1 MRHDFSKRSVRC
13 CGFETGEL
21 TTFSQTGSSGRPF
34 GRDRR
39 PKRAVRRAMLLLA
52 ALVPAAYK
60 PLASGGFIAVQQ
72 QKAFFALAPWEKAAL
87 EARKRGGPFRNPFA
101 REDRSGAVVA
111 QVFIAQDP
119 DALPL
124 MPFSFNTPIQ
134 AKRNWALWQCVGR
147 VAAESEDMIDAACQH
162 QRRLIVDWAIA
173 AGKKQGKFSDAP
185 LTRKSNVPITLCWG
199 YGARPG
205 SFQRAL
211 QPSFPGEL
219 NLVPYEDL
227 PSGTEPPR
235 CGFQGVPTMSYRDA
249 SGLTQYTSVELPF
262 N

>member
-1 MRHDFSKRSVRC
+1 
-13 CGFETGEL
+13 L
-21 TTFSQTGSSGRPF
+21 
-34 GRDRR
+34 
-39 PKRAVRRAMLLLA
+39 
-52 ALVPAAYK
+52 
-60 PLASGGFIAVQQ
+60 
-72 QKAFFALAPWEKAAL
+72 
-87 EARKRGGPFRNPFA
+87 RNPFA
-101 REDRSGAVVA
+101 QEDRSGAVVA

-162 QRRLIVDWAIA
+162 QRRLIIDWAIA

-185 LTRKSNVPITLCWG
+185 LTRKGDVPITLCWG

-235 CGFQGVPTMSYRDA
+235 CGFQGVPTMSYRDG